1 MVSFVL
7 LFWYLIGETEETHEK
22 AKAPGCDVK
31 IWDRNPVYPH
41 LMEHVEYFFY
51 MKRTNMFVI
60 EFFLCNV
67 EIQLKAQ
74 FVEKLLAEEDVGAQ
88 KWLNIV
94 LTWLMWPVGRDTLH
108 WTTNF

>member
-1 MVSFVL
+1 
-7 LFWYLIGETEETHEK
+7 
-22 AKAPGCDVK
+22 
-31 IWDRNPVYPH
+31 
-41 LMEHVEYFFY
+41 MEHVEYFFY

-88 KWLNIV
+88 K
-94 LTWLMWPVGRDTLH
+94 
-108 WTTNF
+108 